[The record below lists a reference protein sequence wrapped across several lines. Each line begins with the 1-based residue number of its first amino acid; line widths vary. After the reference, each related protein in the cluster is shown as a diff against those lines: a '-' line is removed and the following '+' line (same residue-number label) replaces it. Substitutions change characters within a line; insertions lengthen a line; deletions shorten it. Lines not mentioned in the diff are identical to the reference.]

1 MNTALPAADLPPIPL
16 PARRLGVLVP
26 PANPTVEIEY
36 PALLP
41 GDTALHAMRLPVFA
55 GDLQARNRS
64 YVASYASCLKG
75 FGHLRLDA
83 LSIAMTGSHYR
94 LGHSGDLDL
103 CRRLTDAAGLPVE
116 TASLA
121 IARALQTLG
130 IEHLTLISPYPDA
143 VTAEAREYW
152 ASAGFALYDLSS
164 FGDQLVAYI
173 LTPAQVLEAILR
185 TRIHP
190 RGAVLLSGTGMR
202 TLEAIA
208 LARSAIEQP
217 LLASNPCAVWS
228 LLRPTGAEVS
238 GWMRASLPAALL
250 DTARP

>member
-1 MNTALPAADLPPIPL
+1 MNTVLTATGLPPIPL
-16 PARRLGVLVP
+16 PARRLGILVP

-36 PALLP
+36 PFLLP
-41 GDTALHAMRLPVFA
+41 QDTALHTMRLPVFA
-55 GDLQARNRS
+55 GDLQARNRG
-64 YVASYASCLKG
+64 YVDSYASCLKA
-75 FGHLRLDA
+75 FGHLKLDA

-94 LGHSGDLDL
+94 LGHAGDLEL
-103 CRRLTDAAGLPVE
+103 CRRLTEAAGIPVE
-116 TASLA
+116 TASVA
-121 IARALQTLG
+121 IARALQALG

-143 VTAEAREYW
+143 VTSEARAYW
-152 ASAGFALYDLSS
+152 TGAGFTLHDLCS

-173 LTPAQVLEAILR
+173 LTPAQVLEAIQR
-185 TRIHP
+185 ARIHP

-228 LLRPTGAEVS
+228 LLRPTGTDVS
-238 GWMRASLPAALL
+238 PWMRASLPAALL
-250 DTARP
+250 DTAQP